1 MVPTFEDSS
10 VISSSLG
17 RLCDSCEV
25 KEHPLLKLLAD
36 SESMLQFCWNSWK
49 KNPHISRVIGIAPTS
64 FTFLYNFKGL
74 FSTPFTSLISKL
86 LFPS

>member
-36 SESMLQFCWNSWK
+36 SESVLQFCWNS
-49 KNPHISRVIGIAPTS
+49 
-64 FTFLYNFKGL
+64 
-74 FSTPFTSLISKL
+74 
-86 LFPS
+86 